1 VSPAIPLQRLAPG
14 PAAGYEQPF
23 EMLEACHERVQRML
37 ALLGRL
43 RAHVAAHGADAQA
56 REAARDVQRYFDV
69 AAPQH
74 HLDEERHVL
83 PALRATGD
91 PALAALAGRLAAD
104 HRRMEAGWAA
114 ARALLAGLQDGRLAA
129 FDAAHEAVLQDFA
142 DLYAAHVA
150 AEESVAFPAA
160 RARLEPPAVAA
171 MAADMMARRGVR

>member
-1 VSPAIPLQRLAPG
+1 MSPAIPLQRLAPG

-23 EMLEACHERVQRML
+23 EMLEACHERAQRML

-43 RAHVAAHGADAQA
+43 RAHVAAQGADVQA
-56 REAARDVQRYFDV
+56 REAARDVQRYFDL

-91 PALAALAGRLAAD
+91 PSLAALAERLAAD

-114 ARALLAGLQDGRLAA
+114 ARVLLAGLQDGGIAA
-129 FDAAHEAVLQDFA
+129 LDAAQEAVLQEFA
-142 DLYAAHVA
+142 DLYAAHIA
-150 AEESVAFPAA
+150 AEESAAFPAA
-160 RARLEPPAVAA
+160 RARLEPQAVAA